1 MTDSA
6 LPKPAAARYR
16 SGVLGLRLAQ
26 SLLLCC
32 CGRLS
37 PSQPAHPSLALA
49 SPYPAHSLDAL
60 ISTRLPRHR
69 SHLRREAAQE
79 AAHLHHPRRRGLVR
93 TLREDLDSCG
103 GSAEMITGGRRQGGR
118 RGRPRRP
125 RRQASDGA
133 RDALLP
139 RVHARGLAR
148 HAKHKDPTRFLLLS
162 QFNLRCDLATFVRK
176 PACQSRLC
184 GTERDVMH
192 GTRSGSRALRGH
204 GATAPRPGGPPQAS
218 GAGSA
223 AATTA
228 CGACLSLCG
237 GVLS

>member
-125 RRQASDGA
+125 RRKLPTVRVMLCCHACMPVGSRGTQSTKTLRASCYFHSLIFA
-133 RDALLP
+133 A
-139 RVHARGLAR
+139 
-148 HAKHKDPTRFLLLS
+148 TLLLS
-162 QFNLRCDLATFVRK
+162 SESQRVS
-176 PACQSRLC
+176 P
-184 GTERDVMH
+184 
-192 GTRSGSRALRGH
+192 
-204 GATAPRPGGPPQAS
+204 
-218 GAGSA
+218 GSA
-223 AATTA
+223 ALSGTSCTA
-228 CGACLSLCG
+228 PVQAHER
-237 GVLS
+237 